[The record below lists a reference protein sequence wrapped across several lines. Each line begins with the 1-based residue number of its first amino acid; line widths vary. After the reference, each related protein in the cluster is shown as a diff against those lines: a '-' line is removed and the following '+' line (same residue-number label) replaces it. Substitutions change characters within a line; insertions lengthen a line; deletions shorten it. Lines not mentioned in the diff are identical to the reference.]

1 MNVALIR
8 RRAGRWALNGA
19 AAIALLYI
27 LTPLIFVVWLAF
39 FRQEIPSFPPE
50 GYSLHWFAAILDQPK
65 FVDGFSLSFQVGVL
79 ATLIGLALGV
89 PAALCVTRMQFTFK
103 VPLASLLLM
112 PLIVPG
118 VVLGT
123 AMYVFH
129 VELENGLDVD
139 VLGTFYALVAGHI
152 VIVIPWVVRLVTASL
167 AGVDR
172 STEEAAQNLG
182 ANAWI
187 TFWRITLPAIRP
199 GIVAGALFGFVTSFG
214 NLEMSLFLV
223 GPGRTTLPI
232 VILQYLEWKIDPT
245 IAAVSVVQIL
255 LIAGGNA
262 DHRPL
267 REAGAGRLRWPA
279 STSSSW
285 SSVTATSTPCATSR
299 CRVADGEFLVL
310 LGPSGCGKTTTL
322 RMVAGFIEPTSGM
335 VRLGGGDVT
344 LLPPWRRNAGMVFQS
359 YALFPHLTV
368 AQNVA
373 FGLEMRKL
381 PRADIERR
389 VEETLALVR
398 LAGYGARLPRQLSG
412 GQQQRVALARALAIR
427 PDVLLLDEPL
437 SNLDA
442 KLRQEVRVEIREL
455 QRQMGLTT
463 VMVTHDQE
471 EALTMADRLVV
482 MNEGSVRQVGS
493 QRDLYERPADRFVA
507 GFVGRSTF
515 LDGAVEAAGRFRTDG
530 GLSLACRDGKAGR
543 AVLSLR
549 PERVEIGPTARA
561 GLDNSLPG
569 TVEFVSYL
577 GALIDIHV
585 RLSPAD
591 RLVVQ
596 IANREGGFAPE
607 VGQPVHVG
615 WPASAGL
622 VFNE

>member
-1 MNVALIR
+1 MADVDLRGLSKHYGDFYAVR
-8 RRAGRWALNGA
+8 E
-19 AAIALLYI
+19 
-27 LTPLIFVVWLAF
+27 V
-39 FRQEIPSFPPE
+39 
-50 GYSLHWFAAILDQPK
+50 SLHI
-65 FVDGFSLSFQVGVL
+65 
-79 ATLIGLALGV
+79 
-89 PAALCVTRMQFTFK
+89 
-103 VPLASLLLM
+103 
-112 PLIVPG
+112 
-118 VVLGT
+118 
-123 AMYVFH
+123 
-129 VELENGLDVD
+129 
-139 VLGTFYALVAGHI
+139 
-152 VIVIPWVVRLVTASL
+152 
-167 AGVDR
+167 
-172 STEEAAQNLG
+172 
-182 ANAWI
+182 
-187 TFWRITLPAIRP
+187 
-199 GIVAGALFGFVTSFG
+199 
-214 NLEMSLFLV
+214 
-223 GPGRTTLPI
+223 
-232 VILQYLEWKIDPT
+232 
-245 IAAVSVVQIL
+245 
-255 LIAGGNA
+255 
-262 DHRPL
+262 
-267 REAGAGRLRWPA
+267 
-279 STSSSW
+279 
-285 SSVTATSTPCATSR
+285 
-299 CRVADGEFLVL
+299 ADGEFLVL

-322 RMVAGFIEPTSGM
+322 RMIAGFIEPSAGH
-335 VRLGGGDVT
+335 VRLAGEDVT
-344 LLPPWRRNAGMVFQS
+344 LLPPWKRNAGMVFQS

-381 PRADIERR
+381 ARADIARR

-398 LAGYGARLPRQLSG
+398 LGGYGGRLPRQLSG
-412 GQQQRVALARALAIR
+412 GQQQRVALARALVIR

-455 QRQMGLTT
+455 QRQLGLTT

-515 LDGAVEAAGRFRTDG
+515 LDGTVEQPGRFRTDG
-530 GLSLACRDGKAGR
+530 GLSLACRDGRAGR
-543 AVLSLR
+543 AALALR
-549 PERVEIGPTARA
+549 PERVEIGAAPRP

-585 RLSPAD
+585 RLSPND

-615 WPASAGL
+615 WPASAGQ